1 MNGGMGTADVGGAW
15 IASYGAARLSVTP
28 GTAQLALTSPT
39 NQTGAYLQGVAS
51 TAVDVR
57 TSLSLSGAVTGGG
70 TTVYV
75 AGRRVGLKQRST
87 ACGCATRPTAP
98 SASRSPA
105 WRARPRRP
113 CWAARSRCRPVHRR
127 SGPPGLPPGDRD
139 RTTTIS
145 GSVWA
150 DGDAAPTAPM
160 ISRTDTTASLQA
172 AGSVGLTAYLSGSAT
187 SGTVA
192 RFGALTVTDVP

>member
-1 MNGGMGTADVGGAW
+1 MLGSEVTLPGRYTAGQV
-15 IASYGAARLSVTP
+15 
-28 GTAQLALTSPT
+28 
-39 NQTGAYLQGVAS
+39 LQV
-51 TAVDVR
+51 
-57 TSLSLSGAVTGGG
+57 SLRVTGTG
-70 TTVYV
+70 
-75 AGRRVGLKQRST
+75 
-87 ACGCATRPTAP
+87 
-98 SASRSPA
+98 
-105 WRARPRRP
+105 
-113 CWAARSRCRPVHRR
+113 
-127 SGPPGLPPGDRD
+127 
-139 RTTTIS
+139 TTTIS